1 MASPPSSNFN
11 QMLDCLE
18 ARLGSV
24 IHEMREFIASMNS
37 RLNQWIEEK
46 VREDKE
52 VESQSRQQIKLET
65 RAWDETTKEYQELVM
80 NIGEQKLAPNLP
92 YVKSLSLG
100 WVKAMQDA
108 IYEDQESS
116 KQGKRSKTRWI
127 AKYKK
132 QHKDFT
138 TKSVRK
144 KYRMT
149 KKLYS
154 SSIVGATLEVIQR
167 KQTKKPEG
175 RKAAREA
182 PLCEIKE
189 PQWTLEVIN

>member
-1 MASPPSSNFN
+1 MILPPSSNFD
-11 QMLDCLE
+11 QRLDRLE

-24 IHEMREFIASMNS
+24 MHEMREFIASMNS

-46 VREDKE
+46 VREDNE

-65 RAWDETTKEYQELVM
+65 GAWDEATKEYQELVM
-80 NIGEQKLAPNLP
+80 NI
-92 YVKSLSLG
+92 
-100 WVKAMQDA
+100 DA

-116 KQGKRSKTRWI
+116 KQVKRSKTRWI

-132 QHKDFT
+132 QHKDFA
-138 TKSVRK
+138 TKSVKK
-144 KYRMT
+144 KYCMT

-154 SSIVGATLEVIQR
+154 SSIVGATMEVTQR

-175 RKAAREA
+175 REDAREA
-182 PLCEIKE
+182 LRSLRE
-189 PQWTLEVIN
+189 